1 MRDENKSNGRAAGG
15 RSAIRIAV
23 GAVALW
29 FILHPSSPIL
39 AKEFFEPKEH
49 YYKAK
54 GYSGLKVKWEVPRTA
69 VVEGRELVAAL
80 VVTGATN
87 PTEVEK
93 PDLKALKTFDSFT
106 VVPVTDPPR
115 KADDKV
121 VRFGYKLRPRNRSVE
136 QVPALE
142 FYYFNLSAAPG
153 KAQFR
158 LTHAESVPIT
168 VSEQPAPVA
177 VPMTEADHLFSA
189 PTGPDVLRGPFVP
202 CEWAWGAAALF
213 GPLVAFGWFLVW
225 RRVYPN
231 AQRLAQMR
239 RSRAARRA
247 TDTVRKAGRT
257 PDPAATIAGAVLGYL
272 RARFPLPES
281 AVTPPEISAALRDV
295 RVPQEVA
302 EQVADVFRGCDRARF
317 APANEGT
324 DALASDAEAA
334 ITRLEELA

>member
-1 MRDENKSNGRAAGG
+1 MNLRQRFLPVVLCFIGALLAA
-15 RSAIRIAV
+15 
-23 GAVALW
+23 
-29 FILHPSSPIL
+29 HSPL
-39 AKEFFEPKEH
+39 FAREFFEPKEH

-54 GYSGLKVKWEVPRTA
+54 GYSGLKVKWEVPRTS
-69 VVEGRELVAAL
+69 VVEGRELVATL

-93 PDLKALKTFDSFT
+93 PDLKKLKTFDNFT
-106 VVPVTDPPR
+106 VTPVADLPR

-121 VRFGYKLRPRNRSVE
+121 VRFAYKLRPRNSSVDR
-136 QVPALE
+136 VPALE
-142 FYYFNLSAAPG
+142 FYYFNLAAAPG
-153 KAQFR
+153 SKRQFPS
-158 LTHAESVPIT
+158 TVAESVPIT
-168 VSEQPAPVA
+168 VTEPPRPEPVA
-177 VPMTEADHLFSA
+177 MPEADHLFSA
-189 PTGPDVLRGPFVP
+189 TTGPDVLRGPFVP

-213 GPLVAFGWFLVW
+213 GPLAAFGWLLVW

-247 TDTVRKAGRT
+247 TDAVRKAGRT
-257 PDPAATIAGAVLGYL
+257 PDPAATIASAVLGYL
-272 RARFPLPES
+272 RTRFPLPES
-281 AVTPPEISAALRDV
+281 AVTPPEIFAALREV
-295 RVPQEVA
+295 KVPRDVA